1 MRWKLNI
8 HKDKMVWY
16 NRKYCIMAFLREE
29 IQIKSDKKI
38 NYHIIGILGG
48 NRENETWY
56 CYYLPDFMHVRI
68 SR

>member
-1 MRWKLNI
+1 MKLNI

-56 CYYLPDFMHVRI
+56 RYYEADFINVHI
-68 SR
+68 SC

>member
-1 MRWKLNI
+1 
-8 HKDKMVWY
+8 
-16 NRKYCIMAFLREE
+16 MAFLREE

-56 CYYLPDFMHVRI
+56 RYYEADFINVHI
-68 SR
+68 SC